1 MRKKHIFPLF
11 FRKNRYIC
19 RCKRPIAMKATAI
32 EGDCKS
38 PYSVPA
44 NCKFAGTAIPI
55 FNFMSNPG
63 HVTVIIVNDDYD
75 GISGQDGVSV
85 RPYGFWPNPA
95 KDILNLQYSPDVTPT
110 RIELFDMQGR
120 LVRSQTTGLESVGME
135 GLATGTYTL
144 RVTLQGGKVFSDKVV
159 KE

>member
-1 MRKKHIFPLF
+1 MDWHERKSAH
-11 FRKNRYIC
+11 
-19 RCKRPIAMKATAI
+19 

-38 PYSVPA
+38 PYSQPA
-44 NCKFAGTAIPI
+44 NCKFAGTGIPI

-95 KDILNLQYSPDVTPT
+95 KDFLRLEFSPDVTPAKV
-110 RIELFDMQGR
+110 ELHDLQGR
-120 LVRSQTTGLESVGME
+120 LVRSQTTGLESVSME
-135 GLATGTYTL
+135 GLAAGTYTL
-144 RVTLQGGKVFSDKVV
+144 RITLEGGKTFSDMVV